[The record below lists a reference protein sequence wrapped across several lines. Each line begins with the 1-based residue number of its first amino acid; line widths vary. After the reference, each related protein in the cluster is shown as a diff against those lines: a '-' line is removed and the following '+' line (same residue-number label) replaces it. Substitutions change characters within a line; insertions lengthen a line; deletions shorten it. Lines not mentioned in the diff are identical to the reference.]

1 MSAKEIINAE
11 LSGVERIIRNETWLA
26 SEKAGHPVD
35 RHSPE
40 VQQRVADI
48 LLNGGGEYLRNFVDH
63 Q

>member
-1 MSAKEIINAE
+1 MSATEIINAE
-11 LSGVERIIRNETWLA
+11 FSEVERIIYNETWLA
-26 SEKAGHPVD
+26 SEKAGYPVD

-48 LLNGGGEYLRNFVDH
+48 LLNGSGEYLRNLIDH